1 MVEIIVDRLRRVLRH
16 GTGQLGIECLSRGA
30 AGAVFIDESTAAVK
44 IVKENLKTCALEGTV
59 FQTDALSFLRSCTSK
74 FDIIFVDPPYDSDL
88 YEEVLKTINLVDIL
102 SDGGIIICEARR
114 DRQLPEMTAPYE
126 KQREYVYGKVKL
138 CKYVKNT
145 GVII

>member
-1 MVEIIVDRLRRVLRH
+1 M
-16 GTGQLGIECLSRGA
+16 
-30 AGAVFIDESTAAVK
+30 FIDESTAAVK

-114 DRQLPEMTAPYE
+114 DRQLPEMTAPYT
-126 KQREYVYGKVKL
+126 KQREYNYGKVKL
-138 CKYVKNT
+138 CKYTK
-145 GVII
+145 